1 MMVQCQRAIRP
12 KDARQ
17 YRQRSV
23 SVLPRSDPT
32 QDSTASNNV
41 ESSAGPL
48 QLVLS
53 RNTYERLAAAR
64 RAQDGLTDQVRA
76 EALAMKER
84 QQEELRIFREFRELA
99 EQEKRQQEEALRQL
113 QLDDLRQRMLE
124 FETLRAIEEEE
135 RAVEVARRRE
145 TEALMR
151 DEAIR
156 QRQAEQN
163 RILAERIAEEEA
175 RVEEERI
182 RIQEEEQ
189 RELIR
194 IQEAEERERIRIQ
207 EAEERERI
215 RRERFRECAVC
226 MEEDDMGS
234 MIQAPCAHWYC
245 REDLQTAFHNALNSR
260 QPFRCCSQE
269 IPVHLFTNATADFRE
284 RYDLM
289 MLELR
294 TPNPLYCS
302 NRACG
307 VFLPPTQYQ
316 GPDNAA
322 CRACRST
329 TCRMCRN
336 PAHSGICPQDVGMQQ
351 ATALAAQN
359 GWRRCPRCSNMV
371 EKISGCD
378 HMTCRCRAEFSYT
391 TGADYNNIV

>member
-245 REDLQTAFHNALNSR
+245 REDLQSKF
-260 QPFRCCSQE
+260 
-269 IPVHLFTNATADFRE
+269 
-284 RYDLM
+284 
-289 MLELR
+289 
-294 TPNPLYCS
+294 S
-302 NRACG
+302 NLS
-307 VFLPPTQYQ
+307 VKQ
-316 GPDNAA
+316 G
-322 CRACRST
+322 
-329 TCRMCRN
+329 
-336 PAHSGICPQDVGMQQ
+336 
-351 ATALAAQN
+351 
-359 GWRRCPRCSNMV
+359 
-371 EKISGCD
+371 GC
-378 HMTCRCRAEFSYT
+378 
-391 TGADYNNIV
+391 